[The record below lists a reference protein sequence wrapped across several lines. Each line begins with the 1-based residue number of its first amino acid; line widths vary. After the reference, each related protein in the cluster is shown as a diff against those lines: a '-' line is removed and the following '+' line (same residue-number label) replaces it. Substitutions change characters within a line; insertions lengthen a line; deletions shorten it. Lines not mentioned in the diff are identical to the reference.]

1 MLWGQSLS
9 RLLIQTHSLIVLS
22 MHLNPKFRGI
32 CYIKYFINW
41 HTIVLKR
48 IRFNQKNYCFIHAC
62 SACNNYKELIYVES
76 DIYKIWAIMSKV
88 IWVAT
93 CILGKS
99 VANQF
104 CIFISWTILVLI
116 GESVYPIIKEIPGLN
131 SGTTHLLIQLQ
142 CILYGYLY
150 IWIYRFTSPPYILE
164 DLITTIIIWRPFF
177 TTLK

>member
-1 MLWGQSLS
+1 
-9 RLLIQTHSLIVLS
+9 
-22 MHLNPKFRGI
+22 
-32 CYIKYFINW
+32 
-41 HTIVLKR
+41 
-48 IRFNQKNYCFIHAC
+48 
-62 SACNNYKELIYVES
+62 
-76 DIYKIWAIMSKV
+76 MSKV

-131 SGTTHLLIQLQ
+131 SGTTHLLMQLQ

-150 IWIYRFTSPPYILE
+150 IWIYRFTSPLYILE

-177 TTLK
+177 HNFEIMFILSSKISVFIIHVICSSRFHNVQKWFSHEFLFHDFFLLIWKWKITMFRWSRLSGLSI

>member
-1 MLWGQSLS
+1 
-9 RLLIQTHSLIVLS
+9 
-22 MHLNPKFRGI
+22 
-32 CYIKYFINW
+32 
-41 HTIVLKR
+41 
-48 IRFNQKNYCFIHAC
+48 
-62 SACNNYKELIYVES
+62 
-76 DIYKIWAIMSKV
+76 MSKV

-104 CIFISWTILVLI
+104 CIFMSWTILVLI

-131 SGTTHLLIQLQ
+131 SGTTHLLMQLQ

-150 IWIYRFTSPPYILE
+150 IWIYWFTSPLYILE

-177 TTLK
+177 HNFEIMFILSSEISVFIIICSSRFHNVQKWFSHEFLFHDFFLLIWKWKITMFRWSRLSGLSI